1 MPTARERAVA
11 VVQRLGLGTVSITF
25 IEDAI
30 EQAEM
35 AEREACAAIAES
47 HASGELDPARID
59 IANNIAEAIRDRA
72 EQGADR

>member
-30 EQAEM
+30 EQAEK

-47 HASGELDPARID
+47 HADGELDPARID
-59 IANNIAEAIRDRA
+59 IANNIAEAIRERSNAVA
-72 EQGADR
+72 EG